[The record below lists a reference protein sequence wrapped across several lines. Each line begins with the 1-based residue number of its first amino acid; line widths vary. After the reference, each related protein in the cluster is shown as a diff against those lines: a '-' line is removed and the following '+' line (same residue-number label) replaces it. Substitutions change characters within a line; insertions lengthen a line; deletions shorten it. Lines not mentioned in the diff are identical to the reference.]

1 MHFILTGLSLEVSIR
16 TFSLAGLVLVQLEL
30 WTWFPLGASC
40 VICMYI
46 WLTAVMLKQSLRSFT
61 IVILN
66 SLTVTLWECYSRNFL
81 PCRILVGFVFLYLR
95 FMCLCFN
102 DYCLFLF
109 CRFVPSIDYCTSSH
123 YTLASSAFPYNIFY
137 IRIYI
142 NIK

>member
-16 TFSLAGLVLVQLEL
+16 TLSLASLVIVQLEL

-66 SLTVTLWECYSRNFL
+66 SLTVTVWECYSRNFL
-81 PCRILVGFVFLYLR
+81 PSRILVGFVFLYLCV
-95 FMCLCFN
+95 FVLMTIVCFCFV
-102 DYCLFLF
+102 DLSLLLTIVRLLITLWHLQPFLTIF
-109 CRFVPSIDYCTSSH
+109 SI
-123 YTLASSAFPYNIFY
+123 LEFI
-137 IRIYI
+137 
-142 NIK
+142 